1 MGEGKILM
9 SVQSVMFQGTA
20 SDVGKSWLAAAVCR
34 ILANQ
39 GKKVAPFKS
48 QNMALNSFITDTGDE
63 MGRAQ
68 VYQAEAARV
77 KPDVRMN
84 PILLKPS
91 TDQDSQVIVMGKVLT
106 DMDAASYYQ
115 FKPQLIPQIME
126 AYNGLAKENDVVIL
140 EGAGSPAEINLN
152 DNDIVNM
159 GMARRADSP
168 VILVADIDKGG
179 VFASIYGTIKLM
191 PPADQQRI
199 KGIIINKFRGDKT
212 LLESGNKMIEKLTG
226 IPVIGVLPM
235 SDIDIDEEDSVSL
248 TRKPRQKEAGK
259 ALDVAVIDLDKI
271 SNFTDIHSLE
281 IQPDVSVRY
290 VVKAEEV
297 GTPDLLILP
306 GSKNTNEDL
315 AALKQN
321 GLAKEILRAHHDG
334 SMVIGICGGYQIL
347 GRTLRDPEG
356 IESPIGEQ
364 AGLGLLDTATV
375 FNDKKTTTQ
384 AVAKRKNYTLIGY
397 EIHMGTTKLGLNAT
411 PFSTIWMTNGQA
423 EQREDGA
430 VNSDGSVIGTYLHG
444 IFDNPYWTRHLLNKI
459 RIAKGLAPLVNTN
472 ISISE
477 YKDQQYE
484 KLAQLF
490 EDNVDME
497 KFEQILRDST
507 KSKG

>member
-1 MGEGKILM
+1 MIM
-9 SVQSVMFQGTA
+9 SAQSIMFQGTA
-20 SDVGKSWLAAAVCR
+20 SDAGKSWLAAAVCR
-34 ILANQ
+34 ILSNQ
-39 GKKVAPFKS
+39 GKKVVPFKS
-48 QNMALNSFITDTGDE
+48 QNMALNSFITDIGDE

-91 TDQDSQVIVMGKVLT
+91 TDKDSQVIVMGKVLA
-106 DMDAASYYQ
+106 DMDAASYYK

-126 AYNGLAKENDVVIL
+126 AYEGLASENDAVIL

-159 GMARRADSP
+159 GMARMVDAP

-191 PPADQQRI
+191 PPEDQRRI
-199 KGIIINKFRGDKT
+199 KGIIINKFRGDKS
-212 LLESGNKMIEKLTG
+212 LLEPGNKMIEKLTG
-226 IPVIGVLPM
+226 VPVIGVLPM

-248 TRKPRQKEAGK
+248 TRKSRQKEAGK

-271 SNFTDIHSLE
+271 SNFTDVHSLE

-290 VVKAEEV
+290 VVKADEL

-315 AALKQN
+315 AALKKN
-321 GLAKEILRAHHDG
+321 GLYEEILRAHQDG
-334 SMVIGICGGYQIL
+334 SKVVGICGGYQIL
-347 GRTLRDPEG
+347 GRKLYDPEA
-356 IESPIGEQ
+356 IESPIKEQ
-364 AGLGLLDTATV
+364 AGLGLLDTETT
-375 FNDKKTTTQ
+375 FNEQKTTTQ
-384 AVAKRKNYTLIGY
+384 AVAKRKNYTLKGY

-411 PFSTIWMTNGQA
+411 PFSVIYTTNGQS
-423 EQREDGA
+423 ESREDGA
-430 VNSDGSVIGTYLHG
+430 VSSDGTVMGTYLHG
-444 IFDNPYWTRHLLNKI
+444 IFDNPYWTRHFLNKI
-459 RIAKGLAPLVNTN
+459 RISKGLAPLVNTN
-472 ISISE
+472 VSISD

-490 EDNVDME
+490 EQNVDME
-497 KFEQILRDST
+497 KFEQILHDST

>member
-1 MGEGKILM
+1 MIM
-9 SVQSVMFQGTA
+9 SAQSIMFQGTA
-20 SDVGKSWLAAAVCR
+20 SDAGKSWLVAAICR
-34 ILANQ
+34 ILSNQ
-39 GKKVAPFKS
+39 GKKVVPFKS
-48 QNMALNSFITDTGDE
+48 QNMALNSFITDIGDE

-91 TDQDSQVIVMGKVLT
+91 TDKDSQVIVMGKVLA
-106 DMDAASYYQ
+106 DMDAASYYK

-126 AYNGLAKENDVVIL
+126 AYEGLASENDAVIL

-159 GMARRADSP
+159 GMARMVDAP

-191 PPADQQRI
+191 PLEDQRRI
-199 KGIIINKFRGDKT
+199 KGIIINKFRGDKS
-212 LLESGNKMIEKLTG
+212 LLEPGNKMIEKLTG
-226 IPVIGVLPM
+226 VPVIGVLPM

-248 TRKPRQKEAGK
+248 TRKSRQKEAGK

-271 SNFTDIHSLE
+271 SNFTDVHSLE

-290 VVKAEEV
+290 VVKADEL

-315 AALKQN
+315 AALKKN
-321 GLAKEILRAHHDG
+321 GLYEEILRAHQDG
-334 SMVIGICGGYQIL
+334 SKVVGICGGYQIL
-347 GRTLRDPEG
+347 GRKLYDPEA
-356 IESPIGEQ
+356 IESPIKEQ
-364 AGLGLLDTATV
+364 AGLGLLDTETT
-375 FNDKKTTTQ
+375 FNEQKTTTQ
-384 AVAKRKNYTLIGY
+384 AVAKRKNYILKGY

-411 PFSTIWMTNGQA
+411 PFSVIYTTNGQS
-423 EQREDGA
+423 ESREDGA
-430 VNSDGSVIGTYLHG
+430 VSSDGTVMGTYLHG
-444 IFDNPYWTRHLLNKI
+444 IFDNPYWTRHFLNKI
-459 RIAKGLAPLVNTN
+459 RTSKGLAPLVNTN
-472 ISISE
+472 VSISD

-490 EDNVDME
+490 EQNVDME
-497 KFEQILRDST
+497 KFEQILHDST

>member
-1 MGEGKILM
+1 MIM
-9 SVQSVMFQGTA
+9 SAQSIMFQGTA
-20 SDVGKSWLAAAVCR
+20 SDAGKSWLAAAVCR
-34 ILANQ
+34 ILSNQ
-39 GKKVAPFKS
+39 GKKVVPFKS
-48 QNMALNSFITDTGDE
+48 QNMALNSFITDIGDE

-91 TDQDSQVIVMGKVLT
+91 TDKDSQVIVMGKILA
-106 DMDAASYYQ
+106 DMDAASYYN

-126 AYNGLAKENDVVIL
+126 AYEGLASENDVVIL

-159 GMARRADSP
+159 GMARMVNAP

-191 PPADQQRI
+191 PPEDQRRI
-199 KGIIINKFRGDKT
+199 KGIIINKFRGDKS
-212 LLESGNKMIEKLTG
+212 LLEPGNKMIEKLTG
-226 IPVIGVLPM
+226 VPVIGVLPM

-248 TRKPRQKEAGK
+248 TRKSRQKEAGK

-271 SNFTDIHSLE
+271 SNFTDVHSLE

-290 VVKAEEV
+290 VVKADEL

-315 AALKQN
+315 AALKKN
-321 GLAKEILRAHHDG
+321 GLYEEILRAHQDG
-334 SMVIGICGGYQIL
+334 SKVVGICGGYQIL
-347 GRTLRDPEG
+347 GRKLYDPEA
-356 IESPIGEQ
+356 IESPIKEQ
-364 AGLGLLDTATV
+364 AGLGLLDTETT
-375 FNDKKTTTQ
+375 FNEQKTTTQ
-384 AVAKRKNYTLIGY
+384 AVAKRKNYTLKGY

-411 PFSTIWMTNGQA
+411 PFSVIYTTNGQS
-423 EQREDGA
+423 ESREDGA
-430 VNSDGSVIGTYLHG
+430 VSSDGTVMGTYLHG
-444 IFDNPYWTRHLLNKI
+444 IFDNPYWTRHFLNKI
-459 RIAKGLAPLVNTN
+459 RTGKRLAPLVNTN
-472 ISISE
+472 VSISD

-490 EDNVDME
+490 EQNVDME
-497 KFEQILRDST
+497 KFEQILHDST

>member
-1 MGEGKILM
+1 M

-20 SDVGKSWLAAAVCR
+20 SDAGKSWLAAAVCR
-34 ILANQ
+34 ILTNQ

-91 TDQDSQVIVMGKVLT
+91 TDKDSQVIVMGKVLKN
-106 DMDAASYYQ
+106 MDAATYYK

-126 AYNGLAKENDVVIL
+126 AYNGLANENDVVIL

-159 GMARRADSP
+159 GMARLANSP

-191 PPADQQRI
+191 SPKDQQRI
-199 KGIIINKFRGDKT
+199 KGIIINKFRGDKA

-235 SDIDIDEEDSVSL
+235 SNIDIDEEDSVSL
-248 TRKPRQKEAGK
+248 ARKPRQKETGK
-259 ALDVAVIDLDKI
+259 ALDVAVIDLAKI

-290 VVKAEEV
+290 VVKAEEL
-297 GTPDLLILP
+297 GNPDLLILP

-315 AALKQN
+315 AALKKN
-321 GLAKEILRAHHDG
+321 GLFNAILRAHQDG
-334 SMVIGICGGYQIL
+334 SVVIGICGGYQIL
-347 GRTLRDPEG
+347 GRMLYDPEK
-356 IESPIGEQ
+356 IESSIKEQ
-364 AGLGLLDTATV
+364 AGLGLLDVATT
-375 FNDKKTTTQ
+375 FNEEKTTTQ
-384 AVAKRKNYTLIGY
+384 AVAKRRNFTLKGY
-397 EIHMGTTKLGLNAT
+397 EIHMGTTNLGINAT
-411 PFSTIWMTNGQA
+411 PFSTICMTNGKA

-430 VNSDGSVIGTYLHG
+430 VNSDETVMGTYLHG
-444 IFDNPYWTRHLLNKI
+444 IFDNPYWTRHLLNKV
-459 RIAKGLAPLVNTN
+459 RMAKGLAPLVDTN
-472 ISISE
+472 VSISD

-484 KLAQLF
+484 KLARLF
-490 EDNVDME
+490 EENVDME
-497 KFEQILRDST
+497 KFTQVLRDST

>member
-1 MGEGKILM
+1 M
-9 SVQSVMFQGTA
+9 SAQSIMFQGTA
-20 SDVGKSWLAAAVCR
+20 SDAGKSWLAAAVCR
-34 ILANQ
+34 ILSNQ
-39 GKKVAPFKS
+39 GKKVVPFKS
-48 QNMALNSFITDTGDE
+48 QNMALNSFITDVGDE

-91 TDQDSQVIVMGKVLT
+91 TDKDSQVIVMGKVLA
-106 DMDAASYYQ
+106 DMDAASYYK

-126 AYNGLAKENDVVIL
+126 AYEGLAGENDAVIL

-159 GMARRADSP
+159 GMARMVDAP

-191 PPADQQRI
+191 SPEDQRRI
-199 KGIIINKFRGDKT
+199 KGIIINKFRGDKS
-212 LLESGNKMIEKLTG
+212 LLEPGNKMIEKLTG
-226 IPVIGVLPM
+226 VPVIGVLPM

-248 TRKPRQKEAGK
+248 TRKSHQKEAGK

-271 SNFTDIHSLE
+271 SNFTDVHSLE

-290 VVKAEEV
+290 VVKADEL

-315 AALKQN
+315 AALKKN
-321 GLAKEILRAHHDG
+321 GLYEEILRAHQDG
-334 SMVIGICGGYQIL
+334 SKVVGICGGYQIL
-347 GRTLRDPEG
+347 GRKLYDPEA
-356 IESPIGEQ
+356 IESSIKEQ
-364 AGLGLLDTATV
+364 AGLGLLDTETT
-375 FNDKKTTTQ
+375 FNEQKTTTQ
-384 AVAKRKNYTLIGY
+384 AVAKRKNYTLKGY

-411 PFSTIWMTNGQA
+411 PFSVICTTNGQT
-423 EQREDGA
+423 ESREDGA
-430 VNSDGSVIGTYLHG
+430 VSSDGTVMGTYLHG
-444 IFDNPYWTRHLLNKI
+444 IFDNPYWTRHFLNKI
-459 RIAKGLAPLVNTN
+459 RTRKGLAPLVNTN
-472 ISISE
+472 VSISD

-484 KLAQLF
+484 KLARLF
-490 EDNVDME
+490 KQNVDME
-497 KFEQILRDST
+497 KFEQILHDST

>member
-1 MGEGKILM
+1 MA
-9 SVQSVMFQGTA
+9 VQAVMFQGTA
-20 SDVGKSWLAAAVCR
+20 SDAGKSWLAAAVCR
-34 ILANQ
+34 ILANR
-39 GKKVAPFKS
+39 GMKVAPFKS
-48 QNMALNSFITDTGDE
+48 QNMALNSFITDKGDE

-77 KPDVRMN
+77 SPDVRMN

-91 TDQDSQVIVMGKVLT
+91 TDKDSQVIVMGKVLA
-106 DMDAASYYQ
+106 DMDAASYYK
-115 FKPQLIPQIME
+115 FKPQLIPQIMK
-126 AYNGLAKENDVVIL
+126 AYNGLAAENDAVIL

-159 GMARRADSP
+159 GMARMADAP

-191 PPADQQRI
+191 PKEDQQRI

-226 IPVIGVLPM
+226 VPVIGVLPM

-248 TRKPRQKEAGK
+248 TRKPRRKNANK

-271 SNFTDIHSLE
+271 SNFTDVHSLK

-290 VVKAEEV
+290 VLKADEL

-315 AALKQN
+315 AALKKN
-321 GLAKEILRAHHDG
+321 GLAKAILRAHADG
-334 SMVIGICGGYQIL
+334 SMVVGICGGYQIL
-347 GRTLRDPEG
+347 GRMLHDPEG
-356 IESPIGEQ
+356 IESPIKEQ
-364 AGLGLLDTATV
+364 EGLGLLDTETI
-375 FNDKKTTTQ
+375 FNEQKTTTQ
-384 AVAKRKNYTLIGY
+384 AVAKRQNYLLKGY
-397 EIHMGTTKLGLNAT
+397 EIHMGATKLGLNAT
-411 PFSTIWMTNGQA
+411 PFSIIQETNGQ
-423 EQREDGA
+423 EEHREDGA
-430 VNSDGSVIGTYLHG
+430 VNNDGTVMGTYLHG

-459 RIAKGLAPLVNTN
+459 RVAKGLAPLVNTN
-472 ISISE
+472 VSISR

-484 KLAQLF
+484 KLAHLF
-490 EDNVDME
+490 EGNVDMG
-497 KFEQILRDST
+497 KFDQILHGSAKDD
-507 KSKG
+507 

>member
-1 MGEGKILM
+1 MIM
-9 SVQSVMFQGTA
+9 SAQSIMFQGTA
-20 SDVGKSWLAAAVCR
+20 SDAGKSWLAAAVCR
-34 ILANQ
+34 ILSNQ
-39 GKKVAPFKS
+39 GKKVVPFKS
-48 QNMALNSFITDTGDE
+48 QNMALNSFITDIGDE

-91 TDQDSQVIVMGKVLT
+91 TDKDSQVIVMGKILA
-106 DMDAASYYQ
+106 DMDAASYYN

-126 AYNGLAKENDVVIL
+126 AYEGLASENDVVIL

-159 GMARRADSP
+159 GMARMVNAP

-191 PPADQQRI
+191 PPEDQRRI
-199 KGIIINKFRGDKT
+199 KGIIINKFRGDKS
-212 LLESGNKMIEKLTG
+212 LLEPGNKMIEKLTG
-226 IPVIGVLPM
+226 VPVIGVLPM

-248 TRKPRQKEAGK
+248 TRKSRQKEAGK

-271 SNFTDIHSLE
+271 SNFTDVHSLE

-290 VVKAEEV
+290 VVKADEL

-315 AALKQN
+315 AALKKN
-321 GLAKEILRAHHDG
+321 GLYEEILRAHQDG
-334 SMVIGICGGYQIL
+334 SKVVGICGGYQIL
-347 GRTLRDPEG
+347 GRKLYDPEA
-356 IESPIGEQ
+356 IESPIKEQ
-364 AGLGLLDTATV
+364 AGLGLLDTETT
-375 FNDKKTTTQ
+375 FNEQKTTTQ
-384 AVAKRKNYTLIGY
+384 AVAKRKNYTLKGY

-411 PFSTIWMTNGQA
+411 PFSVIYTTNGQS
-423 EQREDGA
+423 ESREDGA
-430 VNSDGSVIGTYLHG
+430 VSSDGTVMGTYLHG
-444 IFDNPYWTRHLLNKI
+444 IFDNPYWTRHFLNKI
-459 RIAKGLAPLVNTN
+459 RTGKRLAPLVNTN
-472 ISISE
+472 VSISD
-477 YKDQQYE
+477 YKDQKYE

-490 EDNVDME
+490 EQNVDME
-497 KFEQILRDST
+497 KFEQILHDST